1 MTKYMRDLNQTYM
14 IEILNSLGTSKKEI
28 QVLRK
33 ITKDFDK
40 LKSDLED
47 IFYSRLE
54 SMEDKKIIDK
64 FQDAFYGKRN
74 YKLVDKIIK
83 EMKADYKMITK
94 DKNK

>member
-1 MTKYMRDLNQTYM
+1 MRDLNQTYM

-64 FQDAFYGKRN
+64 
-74 YKLVDKIIK
+74 IIK